1 MQFLYA
7 TYTIILPILMGFI
20 IDIYRKQ
27 HKRKDVSDEATKLI
41 LRLFLLDIYNKC
53 IEKKFATNEEYQ
65 TYIEIWNLYH
75 DGYNGNLLSERHKQD
90 MDEIEIRH
98 D

>member
-1 MQFLYA
+1 
-7 TYTIILPILMGFI
+7 MGLI

-27 HKRKDVSDEATKLI
+27 RKRKDISDEATKLI
-41 LRLFLLDIYNKC
+41 LRLFLIGIYNRC
-53 IEKKFATNEEYQ
+53 IEKGFATNEEYQ
-65 TYIEIWNLYH
+65 TYVEIWNLYH

>member
-7 TYTIILPILMGFI
+7 TYTIMLPILVGLI

-41 LRLFLLDIYNKC
+41 LRLHLIDLYDRC
-53 IEKKFATNEEYQ
+53 MEKGFATNEEYQ
-65 TYIEIWNLYH
+65 TYVEIWDLYH
-75 DGYNGNLLSERHKQD
+75 TGYNGNLLSDRHKQD
-90 MDEIEIRH
+90 MDEMEIRH